1 MNEFIEEIKASEQ
14 LLAIIIKAEYDEPGI
29 SFFTQDENILQ
40 VGYMDYEAKKLIQP
54 HIHNQYKREIIGTQ
68 EVIYIKEGKVK
79 VNFYDDNKALIS
91 DRELKTGDCIAL
103 ISGGHGFEVI
113 EPTKMIEI
121 KNGPYAYDQDKIR
134 F

>member
-14 LLAIIIKAEYDEPGI
+14 LLAIIIRSEYDQSGI

-40 VGYMDYEAKKLIQP
+40 VGYMGYEPNKSIQP
-54 HIHNQYKREIIGTQ
+54 HIHNQYKRETIGTQ

-79 VNFYDDNKALIS
+79 VNLYDDNKEFIS
-91 DRELKTGDCIAL
+91 DRELYTGDCILL
-103 ISGGHGFEVI
+103 IGGGHGFEVI

-121 KNGPYAYDQDKIR
+121 KNGPHAHDQDKIR

>member
-1 MNEFIEEIKASEQ
+1 MNEFTEEIKASEQ
-14 LLAIIIKAEYDEPGI
+14 LLAIIIRAEYDEPGI

-40 VGYMDYEAKKLIQP
+40 VGYMGYEANKSIQP

-79 VNFYDDNKALIS
+79 VNFYDDNKVLIS
-91 DRELKTGDCIAL
+91 DRELKTGDCVAL

-121 KNGPYAYDQDKIR
+121 KNGPYAYDQDKVR